1 MADQFPTIDFDFETF
16 QKIEIKVRDS
26 SLEDFKISTIGD
38 LITPYL
44 DLISTIEDS
53 SSLPPELLLSK
64 AVIRQIKIPGLMSL
78 MKRDPISFMAVLMLI
93 GMFVASIL
101 EEKKLEPYVVLTR
114 IQKSDLL
121 MLKKEV
127 DLMVAQVLSD
137 GEQEINRLHE
147 DYEQIKELITES
159 EEDED
164 IDSES

>member
-1 MADQFPTIDFDFETF
+1 
-16 QKIEIKVRDS
+16 
-26 SLEDFKISTIGD
+26 
-38 LITPYL
+38 
-44 DLISTIEDS
+44 
-53 SSLPPELLLSK
+53 
-64 AVIRQIKIPGLMSL
+64 
-78 MKRDPISFMAVLMLI
+78 
-93 GMFVASIL
+93 
-101 EEKKLEPYVVLTR
+101 TR